1 LADILCALRV
11 SAVSVHRTGK
21 RHPNDAVVHFVFR
34 RGPSDRSKN
43 NDGVSMEKI
52 SARHLLSGFVCLL
65 PLHDGYSE
73 STRCAAAGGSIVRR

>member
-1 LADILCALRV
+1 MGFAEHEFAGSCFFEPLGGGPVRLDLG
-11 SAVSVHRTGK
+11 HRK
-21 RHPNDAVVHFVFR
+21 SPYW
-34 RGPSDRSKN
+34 PKN

-73 STRCAAAGGSIVRR
+73 SELYTAGGTSTSRR